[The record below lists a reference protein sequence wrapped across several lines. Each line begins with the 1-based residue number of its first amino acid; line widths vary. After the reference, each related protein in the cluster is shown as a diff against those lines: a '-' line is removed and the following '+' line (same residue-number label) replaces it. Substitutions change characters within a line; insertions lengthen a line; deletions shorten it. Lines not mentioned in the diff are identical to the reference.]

1 MKIVTSVTVF
11 SDAVGMRLS
20 ATYSEAD
27 EDTGRVVSDN
37 NRFDRVITD
46 AEAKAQAQ
54 NLLEYAAG
62 SLSANAK

>member
-11 SDAVGMRLS
+11 TDAVGMRLS
-20 ATYSEAD
+20 ATYSEVD

>member
-20 ATYSEAD
+20 ATYSEVD

-46 AEAKAQAQ
+46 AEAKAQSQ

>member
-20 ATYSEAD
+20 ATYSEVD

-37 NRFDRVITD
+37 NRFDRVNTD

>member
-20 ATYSEAD
+20 ATYSEVD

-46 AEAKAQAQ
+46 AEAMAQAQ

>member
-20 ATYSEAD
+20 ATYSEVD

>member
-20 ATYSEAD
+20 ATYSEVD

-37 NRFDRVITD
+37 NRFDRVITE
-46 AEAKAQAQ
+46 AEAKARAQ
-54 NLLEYAAG
+54 SLLEYAAG
-62 SLSANAK
+62 SLSANTK

>member
-20 ATYSEAD
+20 ATYSEVE

>member
-20 ATYSEAD
+20 ATYSEVD

-46 AEAKAQAQ
+46 AEAKSQAQ

>member
-20 ATYSEAD
+20 ATYSEVD
-27 EDTGRVVSDN
+27 EDTGHVVSDN

-46 AEAKAQAQ
+46 AETKAQAQ

>member
-20 ATYSEAD
+20 ATYSEVD

-62 SLSANAK
+62 SLSASAK

>member
-20 ATYSEAD
+20 ATYSEVD

-46 AEAKAQAQ
+46 AEAMAKAQ

>member
-20 ATYSEAD
+20 ATYSEVD

-54 NLLEYAAG
+54 NLLEYAVG

>member
-1 MKIVTSVTVF
+1 
-11 SDAVGMRLS
+11 VGMRLS
-20 ATYSEAD
+20 ATYSEVD

>member
-20 ATYSEAD
+20 ATYSEVD
-27 EDTGRVVSDN
+27 EDIGRVMSDN

>member
-20 ATYSEAD
+20 ATYSEVD

-62 SLSANAK
+62 SLSANTK

>member
-20 ATYSEAD
+20 ATYSEVD

-46 AEAKAQAQ
+46 AEAKVQAQ

>member
-20 ATYSEAD
+20 ATYSEVD

-46 AEAKAQAQ
+46 TEAKAQAQ

>member
-1 MKIVTSVTVF
+1 MKIVTSVTIF

-20 ATYSEAD
+20 ATYSEVD